1 MSGPFQKRSYRRM
14 DFSRLS
20 DQLNLDNSC
29 KGGSS
34 SLPPGAGQ
42 DDPSLTRLAGL
53 AELQQTNDDL
63 VLPSQVVDGL
73 LGCLGDH
80 NKAVQRGA
88 AQQLVRFAPQQPAI
102 VEALCDKLTDP
113 QPRIRWT
120 AAYALSQIPLPD
132 PRPLPALIENL
143 GHQESDLR
151 WAAAT
156 ALLQL
161 AGRHPSVLTRL
172 LDVARSGNPVQR
184 RMALYCLRDA
194 DQTGPAA
201 RQVYLSS
208 LTDQQPGVRLAG
220 LSCLGK
226 CPPGGA
232 DVESALIRILGTDP
246 DIGVRRASA
255 ATLGQRGAYSPAVV
269 DALDRAAG
277 GQDPSLARAAAAALK
292 KLHTPHAD

>member
-1 MSGPFQKRSYRRM
+1 MNL
-14 DFSRLS
+14 SRLS
-20 DQLNLDNSC
+20 DQLSLDNFRI
-29 KGGSS
+29 
-34 SLPPGAGQ
+34 
-42 DDPSLTRLAGL
+42 RLAGL
-53 AELQQTNDDL
+53 AELRQASDAL
-63 VLPSQVVDGL
+63 VLPSRVIDGL

-88 AQQLVRFAPQQPAI
+88 AHQLVRFSAHQPAI
-102 VEALCDKLTDP
+102 IEALCDKLTDP

-120 AAYALSQIPLPD
+120 AAYALSQIPLPA
-132 PRPLPALIENL
+132 PRPLPVLIENL

-161 AGRHPSVLTRL
+161 AERHPSVLTRL

-226 CPPGGA
+226 CPSGGP
-232 DVESALIRILGTDP
+232 DIESALIRILAADP

-255 ATLGQRGAYSPAVV
+255 ASLGQRGVCSPAVA
-269 DALDRAAG
+269 DALGQAAG
-277 GQDPSLARAAAAALK
+277 GQDRSLARAAAAALR
-292 KLHTPHAD
+292 KLCAPNAG